1 MNARDDIFGRL
12 RLRLNRPKRDADV
25 VRRAMREHLERCAQG
40 PRPIQHGDL
49 LEQFCRRAEALS
61 STVEKVVNVEAVPA
75 AVARYLSGNGLS
87 MTCVCWPQ
95 LAGLPWRRAG
105 VAIEARSAVDA
116 DFVGITGAF
125 CAIAETG
132 TLMLCSAAAT
142 PATVSLLP
150 ETHVAI
156 VAAGRIV
163 RGMEEAWQLART
175 ELGELPRAV
184 NFVSGPSR
192 TGDIELTIVLGAHG
206 PYRVHVVVVG

>member
-1 MNARDDIFGRL
+1 MDARDEILGRL
-12 RLRLNRPKRDADV
+12 RLRLNRPQRDAEAA
-25 VRRAMREHLERCAQG
+25 RRELRDYLERCASG
-40 PRPIQHGDL
+40 PHPTQHGDL

-61 STVEKVVNVEAVPA
+61 STVEMVATMEAAPA
-75 AVARYLSGNGLS
+75 AVASYLSGHGLP
-87 MTCVCWPQ
+87 MTGVCWPQ
-95 LAGLPWRRAG
+95 LAGLPWRQTG
-105 VAIEARSAVDA
+105 LAIEARAAGDA
-116 DFVGITGAF
+116 DLVGITGAF

-132 TLMLCSAAAT
+132 TLMLCSGVAT

-156 VAAGRIV
+156 VAAARIV
-163 RGMEEAWQLART
+163 PRMEEAWQLARA